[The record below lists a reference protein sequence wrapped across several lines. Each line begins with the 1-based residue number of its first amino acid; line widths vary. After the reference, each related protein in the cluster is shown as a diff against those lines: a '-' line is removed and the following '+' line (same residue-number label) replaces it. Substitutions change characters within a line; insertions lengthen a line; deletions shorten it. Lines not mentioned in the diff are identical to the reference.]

1 VVRTVAERVAGKAA
15 VVQINT
21 QDNQALAARFAVRS
35 IPVIM
40 LLRGGRVISQ
50 LAGTQSVEA
59 VLAWFHRKSRRQET

>member
-1 VVRTVAERVAGKAA
+1 MRTVAERVAGKAA

-21 QDNQALAARFAVRS
+21 QDNQSLASRFAVRS

-40 LLRGGRVISQ
+40 LLRGGKVIAQ

-59 VLAWFHRKSRRQET
+59 ILAWFNRESRGQ